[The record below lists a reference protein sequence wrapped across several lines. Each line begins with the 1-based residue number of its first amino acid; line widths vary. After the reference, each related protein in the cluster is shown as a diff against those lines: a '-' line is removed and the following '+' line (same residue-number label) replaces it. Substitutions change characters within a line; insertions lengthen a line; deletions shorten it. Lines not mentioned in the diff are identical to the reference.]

1 MPQGIGV
8 PLKLLHECVGHIIC
22 VETITGEMFRGQLDG
37 AEDSMNIRV
46 QNVTH
51 WDKTGK
57 TRQLQNVY
65 IRGSK
70 IRFIIVPDMLKHAPM
85 FKRLDPA
92 YKKYGTGLGMGR
104 GMKEMTQEKM
114 GGYRS
119 NSTRA
124 RGRGR
129 GRGFSPRGRGGPNT
143 YNPRGRGGP
152 GYHNNGGHHRG
163 GGGGYPSY
171 N

>member
-1 MPQGIGV
+1 
-8 PLKLLHECVGHIIC
+8 
-22 VETITGEMFRGQLDG
+22 
-37 AEDSMNIRV
+37 MNIRV
-46 QNVTH
+46 QKVTH
-51 WDKTGK
+51 WDKTGQ
-57 TRQLQNVY
+57 TRKLNNVY

-70 IRFIIVPDMLKHAPM
+70 IRFIIVPDMLRHAPM

-119 NSTRA
+119 NSSRA

-129 GRGFSPRGRGGPNT
+129 GRGYSPRG
-143 YNPRGRGGP
+143 GRGGYNP
-152 GYHNNGGHHRG
+152 NHRG
-163 GGGGYPSY
+163 GGRGGYHHNHRGGYDHHRSY
-171 N
+171 H

>member
-1 MPQGIGV
+1 
-8 PLKLLHECVGHIIC
+8 
-22 VETITGEMFRGQLDG
+22 
-37 AEDSMNIRV
+37 MNIRV
-46 QNVTH
+46 QKVTH
-51 WDKTGK
+51 WDKTGQ
-57 TRQLQNVY
+57 TRKLDNVY

-119 NSTRA
+119 NSSRA

-129 GRGFSPRGRGGPNT
+129 GRGYSSRGRGG
-143 YNPRGRGGP
+143 YNPNHHSRGGHSSGHSSSHSGGHSGGGHSGGRGG
-152 GYHNNGGHHRG
+152 YHHRG
-163 GGGGYPSY
+163 GYDHHRSY
-171 N
+171 H

>member
-1 MPQGIGV
+1 
-8 PLKLLHECVGHIIC
+8 
-22 VETITGEMFRGQLDG
+22 
-37 AEDSMNIRV
+37 MNIRV
-46 QNVTH
+46 QKVTH
-51 WDKTGK
+51 WDKTGQ
-57 TRQLQNVY
+57 TRKLNNVY

-70 IRFIIVPDMLKHAPM
+70 IRFIIVPDMLRHAPM

-119 NSTRA
+119 NSSRA

-129 GRGFSPRGRGGPNT
+129 GRGYSPRG
-143 YNPRGRGGP
+143 GRGGYNP
-152 GYHNNGGHHRG
+152 NHRG
-163 GGGGYPSY
+163 GGRGGYHSHRGGYDHHRSY
-171 N
+171 H

>member
-1 MPQGIGV
+1 
-8 PLKLLHECVGHIIC
+8 
-22 VETITGEMFRGQLDG
+22 
-37 AEDSMNIRV
+37 MNIRV
-46 QNVTH
+46 QKVTH
-51 WDKTGK
+51 WDKTGQ
-57 TRQLQNVY
+57 TRKLNNVY

-70 IRFIIVPDMLKHAPM
+70 IRFIIVPDMLRHAPM

-119 NSTRA
+119 NSSRA

-129 GRGFSPRGRGGPNT
+129 GRGYSPRGG
-143 YNPRGRGGP
+143 GRGGYNP
-152 GYHNNGGHHRG
+152 NHRG
-163 GGGGYPSY
+163 GGRGGYHSHRGGYDHHRSY
-171 N
+171 H